1 MKLPRLNR
9 FSLGSKS
16 IRKEIFA
23 LFLGVVTVPF
33 VLISVITYW
42 ISVDAVKKEFQN
54 SSELI
59 LNNLSFNIDQ
69 YLRGIENATL
79 FAYMDQRLQ
88 NTLESFIEQPRDF
101 QTLAYQQVINNFISS
116 LESTIKNVHSVQL
129 FTSTQTFYA
138 GTGGYDIVGADYD
151 YRYQD
156 SDWYKA
162 TLASSTERKLFGT
175 HKPFQRKYSN
185 DLVISFSRVI
195 NKVNTGKQL
204 GVLLIDIRLDSI
216 REILELSEN
225 NKRNFII
232 IDPEGNTIYASRS
245 DQVKLM
251 SKLNMKPE
259 SMQQIL
265 STQKGNLHTSFAEEK
280 VFVNYMTS
288 NYSGWKVIQYVNER
302 DMIQESLLLGRMFL
316 ILAICSTGVA
326 MLFMFFISV
335 RVSQPII
342 DLSKK
347 MKLLGQGN
355 FNVQLDSKRQ
365 DELGF
370 LYRGLRKMID
380 DLKSYI
386 DRATTAKAKQKEA
399 QFSALKSQI
408 NPHFLANTLETIQM
422 QAIINNQRHL
432 GEMIGVLGKLFKIHT
447 QTGKELVPLHRELE
461 HIRLYIALQQM
472 RYGDKIEYVEQI
484 EDGCPAL
491 YVVHFM
497 LQPLI
502 ENTITHGLEQR
513 SDRGLIIVQAYTRQ
527 DCLWLHIS
535 DNGVGITEE
544 RLLELRTLLR
554 AEYDMPN
561 LEHIGLKNVHDRIRL
576 YFGDSYGLTIDS
588 KQVDG
593 TLITI
598 CLPIV
603 EQDQGQLPSPQ

>member
-1 MKLPRLNR
+1 MKLPRSHR

-16 IRKEIFA
+16 IRKEIFT
-23 LFLGVVTVPF
+23 LFIGVVTIPF
-33 VLISVITYW
+33 VLISVLTYW

-88 NTLESFIEQPRDF
+88 NTLENFNEQPRDY
-101 QTLAYQQVINNFISS
+101 QALAYQQVINNFISS

-129 FTSTQTFYA
+129 FTNSQTFYA

-151 YRYQD
+151 YRYQE

-162 TLASSTERKLFGT
+162 TLASPTQRMLFGT

-185 DLVISFSRVI
+185 DLVISFSRVV

-225 NKRNFII
+225 NKRSFII
-232 IDPEGNTIYASRS
+232 IDPEGNTIYTSRNE
-245 DQVKLM
+245 QVKLM
-251 SKLNMKPE
+251 SKLNMDDS
-259 SMQQIL
+259 SMDQIL
-265 STQKGNLHTSFAEEK
+265 HTQKGSLHTQFADEK
-280 VFVNYMTS
+280 VFVNYLTS

-302 DMIQESLLLGRMFL
+302 DMIQDSLLLGRMFI
-316 ILAICSTGVA
+316 ILAVCSTGVA
-326 MLFMFFISV
+326 MLFMYFIST

-365 DELGF
+365 DEVGI

-399 QFSALKSQI
+399 QFNALKSQI
-408 NPHFLANTLETIQM
+408 NPHFLSNTLESIQM

-461 HIRLYIALQQM
+461 HIRLYISLQQM

-484 EDGCPAL
+484 EDSCPKL

-502 ENTITHGLEQR
+502 ENTITHGLEQQ
-513 SDRGLIIVQAYTRQ
+513 SSKGQIIVQAYIQ
-527 DCLWLHIS
+527 QECLWLHIT
-535 DNGVGITEE
+535 DNGVGIAEE
-544 RLLELRTLLR
+544 RLQELRSLLR
-554 AEYDMPN
+554 TEYDTPHI
-561 LEHIGLKNVHDRIRL
+561 EHIGLKNVHDRIRL
-576 YFGDSYGLTIDS
+576 YFGDQYGLTLDS
-588 KQVDG
+588 KAGEG

-603 EQDQGQLPSPQ
+603 EQDQREGYTR